1 MAARDTGDQDLP
13 RRGLVTDW
21 GNLAQIAVAVV
32 SILGFATSLW
42 AARAKRFDDQIKA
55 ISKAFEE
62 QVAAIRADI
71 GRSFER
77 TDGAEQRLARVENE
91 LAHLPNKDMVHAL
104 QLGMSELK
112 GQMAALVERVTPIAR
127 SIDRVEQSLIERAER

>member
-1 MAARDTGDQDLP
+1 M
-13 RRGLVTDW
+13 DW
-21 GNLAQIAVAVV
+21 GNFAQIAVAVV

-42 AARAKRFDDQIKA
+42 AARAKRFEDQIKA
-55 ISKAFEE
+55 LMKA
-62 QVAAIRADI
+62 VDDANAAIRVDQ
-71 GRSFER
+71 GRAFER
-77 TDGAEQRLARVENE
+77 IDSAEQRLVRVENE

-127 SIDRVEQSLIERAER
+127 SIDRVEQSLMERAER